1 MYCMSYIAALSVNH
15 QLATVAIREKVA
27 FAQNELAPAIE
38 TLKSIAGIK
47 ACVLFST
54 CNRSEIY
61 VNSDIE
67 DSREILS
74 QFLASTHGIEHA
86 SLLQYISYF
95 EGDKAIE
102 HICSVAA
109 GLDSLVLGEPQIF
122 GQLKEA
128 YQFSKEHNALDKTL
142 EKLFQHAFATAKK
155 VRTET
160 KIGASPVSVAY
171 CAVKLSEK
179 IFTDL
184 SNQTVLL
191 IGAGEMIEL
200 SAQHLNQKSVK
211 RMIIAN
217 RTIENAHDIAIK
229 YDAETINLKQLSEY
243 LHLVDIVISSTAA
256 PVPIIGKGLIET
268 ALVQRKHQ
276 PMLLIDLA
284 IPRDIEP
291 ESNQLEDIFLY
302 TVDDLQQVIE
312 GNIESRK
319 QEKILAERIIEKENI
334 GFKSWLDSIPNETI
348 IKEYNKQANQV
359 KDDAVNSAMK
369 KLDSGIDADAIIKEL
384 ADQLTNK
391 LLHAP
396 FQNIKKTANINL
408 VQCKDCVPSKSNK
421 TINISNS

>member
-1 MYCMSYIAALSVNH
+1 MSYIAALSVNH
-15 QLATVAIREKVA
+15 QLATVATREKVA
-27 FAQNELAPAIE
+27 FTQNELAPAIKA
-38 TLKSIAGIK
+38 LKSIAGIK
-47 ACVLFST
+47 ACVIFST

-61 VNSDIE
+61 VNCDIE
-67 DSREILS
+67 DNRETLS

-86 SLLQYISYF
+86 PLLQYISYF

-109 GLDSLVLGEPQIF
+109 GLDSLVLGESQIF

-128 YQFSKEHNALDKTL
+128 YQFSKKHNALDKTL

-160 KIGASPVSVAY
+160 KIGSSPVSVAY

-200 SAQHLNQKSVK
+200 SAQHLHQKGVK

-217 RTIENAHDIAIK
+217 RTVENTHDIAIR

-243 LHLVDIVISSTAA
+243 LHLADIVISSTAA

-268 ALVQRKHQ
+268 VLVQRKHQ

-291 ESNQLEDIFLY
+291 ESDQLEDIFLY

-319 QEKILAERIIEKENI
+319 QEKVLAEKIIEKENI
-334 GFKSWLDSIPNETI
+334 EFRAWLDSIPNETI

-359 KDDAVNSAMK
+359 KDDAINSAMK
-369 KLDSGIDADAIIKEL
+369 KLESGVDPDAIIKEL
-384 ADQLTNK
+384 ADRLTSK

-408 VQCKDCVPSKSNK
+408 VQCKACVPSKSNK
-421 TINISNS
+421 TINVSNS

>member
-1 MYCMSYIAALSVNH
+1 MSYIAALSVNH
-15 QLATVAIREKVA
+15 QLATVATREKVA
-27 FAQNELAPAIE
+27 FTQNELAPAIKA
-38 TLKSIAGIK
+38 LKSIAGIK
-47 ACVLFST
+47 ACVIFST

-61 VNSDIE
+61 VNCDIE
-67 DSREILS
+67 DNREILS

-200 SAQHLNQKSVK
+200 SAQHLHQKGVK

-217 RTIENAHDIAIK
+217 RTVENTHDIAIR

-243 LHLVDIVISSTAA
+243 LHLADIVISSTAA

-268 ALVQRKHQ
+268 VLVQRKHQ

-291 ESNQLEDIFLY
+291 ESDQLEDIFLY

-319 QEKILAERIIEKENI
+319 QEKVLAEKIIEKENI
-334 GFKSWLDSIPNETI
+334 EFRAWLDSIPNETI

-359 KDDAVNSAMK
+359 KDDAINSAMK
-369 KLDSGIDADAIIKEL
+369 KLESGVDPDAIIKEL
-384 ADQLTNK
+384 ADRLTSK

-408 VQCKDCVPSKSNK
+408 VQCKACVPSKSNK

>member
-1 MYCMSYIAALSVNH
+1 MSYIAALSVNH
-15 QLATVAIREKVA
+15 QLATVATREKVA
-27 FAQNELAPAIE
+27 FTQNELAPAIKA
-38 TLKSIAGIK
+38 LKSIAGIK
-47 ACVLFST
+47 ACVIFST

-61 VNSDIE
+61 VNCDIE
-67 DSREILS
+67 DNREILS

-86 SLLQYISYF
+86 PLLQYISYF
-95 EGDKAIE
+95 EGDKVIE

-142 EKLFQHAFATAKK
+142 EKMFQHAFATAKK

-200 SAQHLNQKSVK
+200 SAQHLHQKGVK

-217 RTIENAHDIAIK
+217 RTVENTHDIAIR

-243 LHLVDIVISSTAA
+243 LHLADIVISSTAA

-268 ALVQRKHQ
+268 VLVQRKHQ

-291 ESNQLEDIFLY
+291 ESDQLEDIFLY

-319 QEKILAERIIEKENI
+319 QEKVLAEKIIEKENI
-334 GFKSWLDSIPNETI
+334 EFRAWLDSIPNEAI

-359 KDDAVNSAMK
+359 KDDAINSAMK
-369 KLDSGIDADAIIKEL
+369 KLESGVDPDAIIKEL
-384 ADQLTNK
+384 ADRLTSK

-408 VQCKDCVPSKSNK
+408 VQCKACVPSKSNK

>member
-1 MYCMSYIAALSVNH
+1 MSYIAALSVNH
-15 QLATVAIREKVA
+15 QLATVATREKVA
-27 FAQNELAPAIE
+27 FTQNELAPAIKA
-38 TLKSIAGIK
+38 LKSIAGIK
-47 ACVLFST
+47 ACVIFST

-61 VNSDIE
+61 VNCDIE
-67 DSREILS
+67 DNREILS

-86 SLLQYISYF
+86 PLLQYISYF

-200 SAQHLNQKSVK
+200 SAQHLHQKGVK

-217 RTIENAHDIAIK
+217 RTVENTHDIAIR

-243 LHLVDIVISSTAA
+243 LHLADIVISSTAA

-268 ALVQRKHQ
+268 VLVQRKHQ

-291 ESNQLEDIFLY
+291 ESDQLEDIFLY

-319 QEKILAERIIEKENI
+319 QEKILAEKIIEKENI
-334 GFKSWLDSIPNETI
+334 EFRAWLDSIPNETI

-359 KDDAVNSAMK
+359 KDDAINSAMK
-369 KLDSGIDADAIIKEL
+369 KLESGVDPDAIIKEL
-384 ADQLTNK
+384 ADRLTSK

-408 VQCKDCVPSKSNK
+408 VQCKACVPSKSNK

>member
-1 MYCMSYIAALSVNH
+1 MSYIAALSVNH
-15 QLATVAIREKVA
+15 QLATVATREKVA
-27 FAQNELAPAIE
+27 FTQNELAPAIKA
-38 TLKSIAGIK
+38 LKSIAGIK
-47 ACVLFST
+47 ACVIFST

-61 VNSDIE
+61 VNCDIE
-67 DSREILS
+67 DNREILS

-86 SLLQYISYF
+86 PLLQYISYF
-95 EGDKAIE
+95 EGDKVIE

-160 KIGASPVSVAY
+160 KIGSSPVSVAY

-191 IGAGEMIEL
+191 VGAGEMIEL
-200 SAQHLNQKSVK
+200 SAQHLHQKGVK

-217 RTIENAHDIAIK
+217 RTVENTHDIAIR

-243 LHLVDIVISSTAA
+243 LHLADIVISSTAA

-268 ALVQRKHQ
+268 VLVQRKHQ

-291 ESNQLEDIFLY
+291 ESDQLEDIFLY

-319 QEKILAERIIEKENI
+319 QEKVLAEKIIEKENI
-334 GFKSWLDSIPNETI
+334 EFRAWLDSIPNETI

-359 KDDAVNSAMK
+359 KDDAINSAMK
-369 KLDSGIDADAIIKEL
+369 KLESGVDPDAIIKEL
-384 ADQLTNK
+384 ADRLTSK

-408 VQCKDCVPSKSNK
+408 VQCKACVPSKSNK

>member
-1 MYCMSYIAALSVNH
+1 MSYIAALSVNH
-15 QLATVAIREKVA
+15 QLATVATREKVA
-27 FAQNELAPAIE
+27 FTQNELAPAIKA
-38 TLKSIAGIK
+38 LKSIAGIK
-47 ACVLFST
+47 ACVIFST

-61 VNSDIE
+61 VNCDIE
-67 DSREILS
+67 DNREILS

-86 SLLQYISYF
+86 PLLQYISYF
-95 EGDKAIE
+95 EGDKVIE

-160 KIGASPVSVAY
+160 KIGSSPVSVAY

-200 SAQHLNQKSVK
+200 SAQHLHQKGVK

-217 RTIENAHDIAIK
+217 RTVENTHDIAIR

-243 LHLVDIVISSTAA
+243 LHLADIVISSTAA

-268 ALVQRKHQ
+268 VLVQRKHQ

-291 ESNQLEDIFLY
+291 ESEQLEDIFLY

-319 QEKILAERIIEKENI
+319 QEKVLAEKIIEKENI
-334 GFKSWLDSIPNETI
+334 EFRAWLDSIPNETI

-359 KDDAVNSAMK
+359 KDDAINSAMK
-369 KLDSGIDADAIIKEL
+369 KLESGVDPDAIIKEL
-384 ADQLTNK
+384 ADRLTSK

-408 VQCKDCVPSKSNK
+408 VQCKACVPSKSNK

>member
-1 MYCMSYIAALSVNH
+1 MSYIAALSVNH
-15 QLATVAIREKVA
+15 QLATVATREKVA
-27 FAQNELAPAIE
+27 FTQNELAPAIKA
-38 TLKSIAGIK
+38 LKSIAGIK
-47 ACVLFST
+47 ACVIFST

-61 VNSDIE
+61 VNCDIE
-67 DSREILS
+67 DNREILS

-86 SLLQYISYF
+86 PLLQYISYF

-109 GLDSLVLGEPQIF
+109 GLDSLVLGESQIF

-128 YQFSKEHNALDKTL
+128 YQFSKKHNALDKTL

-200 SAQHLNQKSVK
+200 SAQHLHQKGVK

-217 RTIENAHDIAIK
+217 RTVENTHDIAIR

-243 LHLVDIVISSTAA
+243 LHLADIVISSTAA

-268 ALVQRKHQ
+268 VLVQRKHQ

-291 ESNQLEDIFLY
+291 ESEQLEDIFLY

-319 QEKILAERIIEKENI
+319 QEKVLAEKIIEKENI
-334 GFKSWLDSIPNETI
+334 EFRAWLDSIPNEAI

-359 KDDAVNSAMK
+359 KDDAINSAMK
-369 KLDSGIDADAIIKEL
+369 KLDSGVDADAVVKEL
-384 ADQLTNK
+384 ADRLTSK

-408 VQCKDCVPSKSNK
+408 VQCKACVPSKSNK

>member
-1 MYCMSYIAALSVNH
+1 MSYIAALSVNH
-15 QLATVAIREKVA
+15 QLANVATREKVA
-27 FAQNELAPAIE
+27 FTQNELAPAIKA
-38 TLKSIAGIK
+38 LKSIAGIK
-47 ACVLFST
+47 ACVIFST

-61 VNSDIE
+61 VNCDIE
-67 DSREILS
+67 DNREILS

-86 SLLQYISYF
+86 PLLQYISYF

-109 GLDSLVLGEPQIF
+109 GLDSLVLGESQIF

-200 SAQHLNQKSVK
+200 SAQHLHQKGVK

-217 RTIENAHDIAIK
+217 RTVENTHDIAIR

-243 LHLVDIVISSTAA
+243 LHLADIVISSTAA

-268 ALVQRKHQ
+268 VLVQRKHQ

-291 ESNQLEDIFLY
+291 ESDQLEDIFLY

-319 QEKILAERIIEKENI
+319 QEKVLAEKIIEKENI
-334 GFKSWLDSIPNETI
+334 EFRAWLDSIPNETI

-359 KDDAVNSAMK
+359 KDDAINSAMK
-369 KLDSGIDADAIIKEL
+369 KLESGVDPDAIIKEL
-384 ADQLTNK
+384 ADRLTSK

-408 VQCKDCVPSKSNK
+408 VQCKACVPSKSNK

>member
-1 MYCMSYIAALSVNH
+1 MSYIAALSVNH
-15 QLATVAIREKVA
+15 QLATVATREKVA
-27 FAQNELAPAIE
+27 FTQNELAPAIKA
-38 TLKSIAGIK
+38 LKSIAGIK
-47 ACVLFST
+47 ACVIFST

-61 VNSDIE
+61 VNCDIE
-67 DSREILS
+67 DNREILS

-160 KIGASPVSVAY
+160 KIGSSPVSVAY

-200 SAQHLNQKSVK
+200 SAKHLHQKGVK

-217 RTIENAHDIAIK
+217 RTVENTHDIAIR

-243 LHLVDIVISSTAA
+243 LHLADIVISSTAA

-268 ALVQRKHQ
+268 VLVQRKHQ

-291 ESNQLEDIFLY
+291 ESEQLEDIFLY

-319 QEKILAERIIEKENI
+319 QEKVLAEKIIEKENI
-334 GFKSWLDSIPNETI
+334 EFRAWLDSIPNETI

-359 KDDAVNSAMK
+359 KDDAINSAMK
-369 KLDSGIDADAIIKEL
+369 KLESGVDPDAIIKEL
-384 ADQLTNK
+384 ADRLTSK

-408 VQCKDCVPSKSNK
+408 VQCKACVPSKSNK

>member
-1 MYCMSYIAALSVNH
+1 MSYIAALSVNH
-15 QLATVAIREKVA
+15 QLATVATREKVA
-27 FAQNELAPAIE
+27 FTQNELAPAIKA
-38 TLKSIAGIK
+38 LKSIAGIK
-47 ACVLFST
+47 ACVIFST

-61 VNSDIE
+61 VNCDIE
-67 DSREILS
+67 DNREILS

-86 SLLQYISYF
+86 PLLQYISYF

-200 SAQHLNQKSVK
+200 SAQHLHQKGVK

-217 RTIENAHDIAIK
+217 RTVENTHDIAIR

-243 LHLVDIVISSTAA
+243 LHLADIVISSTAA

-268 ALVQRKHQ
+268 VLVQRKHQ

-291 ESNQLEDIFLY
+291 ESDQLEDIFLY

-319 QEKILAERIIEKENI
+319 QEKVLAEKIIEKENI
-334 GFKSWLDSIPNETI
+334 EFRAWLDSIPNETI

-359 KDDAVNSAMK
+359 KDDAINSAMK
-369 KLDSGIDADAIIKEL
+369 KLESGVDPDAIIKEL
-384 ADQLTNK
+384 ADRLTSK

-408 VQCKDCVPSKSNK
+408 VQCKACVPSKSNK
-421 TINISNS
+421 TINVSNS

>member
-1 MYCMSYIAALSVNH
+1 MSYIAALSVNH
-15 QLATVAIREKVA
+15 QLANVATREKVA
-27 FAQNELAPAIE
+27 FTQNELAPAIE
-38 TLKSIAGIK
+38 ALKSTAGIK
-47 ACVLFST
+47 ACVILST

-61 VNSDIE
+61 VNCDIE
-67 DSREILS
+67 DNREILS
-74 QFLASTHGIEHA
+74 QFLASTHGVEHT

-95 EGDKAIE
+95 EGDKVIE

-142 EKLFQHAFATAKK
+142 EKMFQHAFATAKK

-184 SNQTVLL
+184 SSQTAIL

-200 SAQHLNQKSVK
+200 SAQHLHQKGVK

-217 RTIENAHDIAIK
+217 RTIENTHDIAIR

-243 LHLVDIVISSTAA
+243 LHLADIVISSTAA

-268 ALVQRKHQ
+268 VLVQRKHQ

-291 ESNQLEDIFLY
+291 ESDQLEDIFLY

-312 GNIESRK
+312 GNRESRK
-319 QEKILAERIIEKENI
+319 QEKILAEKIIEKENI
-334 GFKSWLDSIPNETI
+334 EFKAWLDSIPNETI
-348 IKEYNKQANQV
+348 IKEYNKQANKV
-359 KDDAVNSAMK
+359 KDDAVNSAIK
-369 KLDSGIDADAIIKEL
+369 KLDSGVDADAIIMEL

-396 FQNIKKTANINL
+396 FKNIKKTANINL
-408 VQCKDCVPSKSNK
+408 LQCKACVPSKSKK

>member
-1 MYCMSYIAALSVNH
+1 MSYIAALSVNH
-15 QLATVAIREKVA
+15 QLATVATREKVA
-27 FAQNELAPAIE
+27 FTQNELAPAIKA
-38 TLKSIAGIK
+38 LKSIAGIK
-47 ACVLFST
+47 ACVIFST

-61 VNSDIE
+61 VNCDIE
-67 DSREILS
+67 DNREILS

-86 SLLQYISYF
+86 PLLQYISYF
-95 EGDKAIE
+95 EGDKVIE

-200 SAQHLNQKSVK
+200 SAQHLHQKGVK

-217 RTIENAHDIAIK
+217 RTVENTHDIAIR

-243 LHLVDIVISSTAA
+243 LHLADIVISSTAA

-268 ALVQRKHQ
+268 VLVQRKHQ

-291 ESNQLEDIFLY
+291 ESDQLEDIFLY

-319 QEKILAERIIEKENI
+319 QEKILAEKIIEKENI
-334 GFKSWLDSIPNETI
+334 EFRAWLDSIPNETI

-359 KDDAVNSAMK
+359 KDDAINSAMK
-369 KLDSGIDADAIIKEL
+369 KLESGVDPDAIIKEL
-384 ADQLTNK
+384 ADRLTSK

-408 VQCKDCVPSKSNK
+408 VQCKACVPSKSNK

>member
-1 MYCMSYIAALSVNH
+1 MSYIAALSVNH
-15 QLATVAIREKVA
+15 QLATVATREKVA
-27 FAQNELAPAIE
+27 FTQNELAPAIKA
-38 TLKSIAGIK
+38 LKSIAGIK
-47 ACVLFST
+47 ACVIFST

-61 VNSDIE
+61 VNCDIE
-67 DSREILS
+67 DNREILS

-86 SLLQYISYF
+86 PLLQYISYF

-109 GLDSLVLGEPQIF
+109 GLDSLVLGESQIF

-200 SAQHLNQKSVK
+200 SAQHLHQKGVK

-217 RTIENAHDIAIK
+217 RTVENTHDIAIR

-243 LHLVDIVISSTAA
+243 LHLADIVISSTAA

-268 ALVQRKHQ
+268 VLVQRKHQ

-291 ESNQLEDIFLY
+291 ESDQLEDIFLY

-319 QEKILAERIIEKENI
+319 QEKVLAEKIIEKENI
-334 GFKSWLDSIPNETI
+334 EFRAWLDSIPNETI

-359 KDDAVNSAMK
+359 KDDAINSAMK
-369 KLDSGIDADAIIKEL
+369 KLESGVDPDAIIKEL
-384 ADQLTNK
+384 ADRLTSK

-408 VQCKDCVPSKSNK
+408 VQCKACVPSKSNK
-421 TINISNS
+421 TINVSNS

>member
-1 MYCMSYIAALSVNH
+1 MSYIASLSVNH
-15 QLATVAIREKVA
+15 QLATVATREKVA
-27 FAQNELAPAIE
+27 FTQNELAPAIKA
-38 TLKSIAGIK
+38 LKSIAGIK
-47 ACVLFST
+47 ACVIFST

-61 VNSDIE
+61 VNCDIE
-67 DSREILS
+67 DNREILS

-86 SLLQYISYF
+86 PLLQYISYF
-95 EGDKAIE
+95 EGDKVIE

-200 SAQHLNQKSVK
+200 SAQHLHQKGVK

-217 RTIENAHDIAIK
+217 RTVENTHDIAIR

-243 LHLVDIVISSTAA
+243 LHLADIVISSTAA

-268 ALVQRKHQ
+268 VLVQRKHQ

-291 ESNQLEDIFLY
+291 ESDQLEDIFLY

-319 QEKILAERIIEKENI
+319 QEKVLAEKIIEKENI
-334 GFKSWLDSIPNETI
+334 EFRAWLDSIPNETI

-359 KDDAVNSAMK
+359 KDDAINSAMK
-369 KLDSGIDADAIIKEL
+369 KLESGVDPDAIIKEL
-384 ADQLTNK
+384 ADRLTSK

-408 VQCKDCVPSKSNK
+408 VQCKACVPSKSNK

>member
-1 MYCMSYIAALSVNH
+1 MSYIAALSVNH
-15 QLATVAIREKVA
+15 QLATVATREKVA
-27 FAQNELAPAIE
+27 FTQNELAPAIKA
-38 TLKSIAGIK
+38 LKSIAGIK
-47 ACVLFST
+47 ACVIFST

-61 VNSDIE
+61 VNCDIE
-67 DSREILS
+67 DNREILS

-160 KIGASPVSVAY
+160 KIGSSPVSVAY

-200 SAQHLNQKSVK
+200 STQHLHQKGVK

-217 RTIENAHDIAIK
+217 RTVENTHDIAIR

-243 LHLVDIVISSTAA
+243 LHLADIVISSTAA

-268 ALVQRKHQ
+268 VLVQRKHQ

-291 ESNQLEDIFLY
+291 ESDQLEDIFLY

-319 QEKILAERIIEKENI
+319 ARK
-334 GFKSWLDSIPNETI
+334 
-348 IKEYNKQANQV
+348 
-359 KDDAVNSAMK
+359 NSR
-369 KLDSGIDADAIIKEL
+369 
-384 ADQLTNK
+384 
-391 LLHAP
+391 
-396 FQNIKKTANINL
+396 
-408 VQCKDCVPSKSNK
+408 
-421 TINISNS
+421 

>member
-1 MYCMSYIAALSVNH
+1 MSYIAALSVNH
-15 QLATVAIREKVA
+15 QLATVATREKVA
-27 FAQNELAPAIE
+27 FTQNELAPAIKA
-38 TLKSIAGIK
+38 LKSIAGIK
-47 ACVLFST
+47 ACVIFST

-61 VNSDIE
+61 VNCDIE
-67 DSREILS
+67 DNREILS

-184 SNQTVLL
+184 SSQTVIL

-200 SAQHLNQKSVK
+200 SAQHLHQKGVK

-217 RTIENAHDIAIK
+217 RTIENTHDIAIR

-243 LHLVDIVISSTAA
+243 LHLADIVISSTAA

-268 ALVQRKHQ
+268 VLVQRKHQ

-291 ESNQLEDIFLY
+291 ESDQLEDIFLY

-319 QEKILAERIIEKENI
+319 QEKVLAEKIIEKENI
-334 GFKSWLDSIPNETI
+334 EFRAWLDSIPNETI

-359 KDDAVNSAMK
+359 KDDAINSAMK
-369 KLDSGIDADAIIKEL
+369 KLESGVDPDAIIKEL
-384 ADQLTNK
+384 ADRLTSK

-408 VQCKDCVPSKSNK
+408 VQCKACVPSKSKK

>member
-1 MYCMSYIAALSVNH
+1 MSYIAALSVNH
-15 QLATVAIREKVA
+15 QLATVATREKVA
-27 FAQNELAPAIE
+27 FTQNELAPAIKA
-38 TLKSIAGIK
+38 LKSIAGIK
-47 ACVLFST
+47 ACVIFST

-61 VNSDIE
+61 VNCDIE
-67 DSREILS
+67 DNREILS

-86 SLLQYISYF
+86 PLLQYISYF
-95 EGDKAIE
+95 EGDKVIE

-200 SAQHLNQKSVK
+200 SAQHLHQKGVK

-217 RTIENAHDIAIK
+217 RTVENTHDIAIR

-243 LHLVDIVISSTAA
+243 LHLADIVISSTAA

-268 ALVQRKHQ
+268 VLVQRKHQ

-291 ESNQLEDIFLY
+291 ESEQLEDIFLY

-319 QEKILAERIIEKENI
+319 QEKVLAEKIIEKENI
-334 GFKSWLDSIPNETI
+334 EFRAWLDSIPNEAI

-359 KDDAVNSAMK
+359 KDDAINSAMK
-369 KLDSGIDADAIIKEL
+369 KLDSGVDADAVVKEL
-384 ADQLTNK
+384 ADRLTSK

-408 VQCKDCVPSKSNK
+408 VQCKACVPSKSNK

>member
-1 MYCMSYIAALSVNH
+1 MSYIAALSVNH
-15 QLATVAIREKVA
+15 QLATVATREKVA
-27 FAQNELAPAIE
+27 FTQNELAPAIKA
-38 TLKSIAGIK
+38 LKSIAGIK
-47 ACVLFST
+47 ACVIFST

-61 VNSDIE
+61 VNCDIE
-67 DSREILS
+67 DNREILS

-86 SLLQYISYF
+86 PLLQYISYF

-109 GLDSLVLGEPQIF
+109 GLDSLVLGESQIF

-200 SAQHLNQKSVK
+200 SAQHLHQKGVK

-217 RTIENAHDIAIK
+217 RTVENTHDIAIR

-243 LHLVDIVISSTAA
+243 LHLADIVISSTAA

-268 ALVQRKHQ
+268 VLVQRKHQ

-291 ESNQLEDIFLY
+291 ESDQLEDIFLY

-319 QEKILAERIIEKENI
+319 QEKILAEKIIEKENI
-334 GFKSWLDSIPNETI
+334 EFRAWLDSIPNEAI

-359 KDDAVNSAMK
+359 KDDAINSAMK
-369 KLDSGIDADAIIKEL
+369 KLDSGVDPDAIIKEL
-384 ADQLTNK
+384 ADRLTSK

-408 VQCKDCVPSKSNK
+408 VQCKACVPSKSKK

>member
-1 MYCMSYIAALSVNH
+1 MSYIASLSVNH
-15 QLATVAIREKVA
+15 QLATVATREKVA
-27 FAQNELAPAIE
+27 FTQNELAPAIKA
-38 TLKSIAGIK
+38 LKSIAGIK
-47 ACVLFST
+47 ACVIFST

-61 VNSDIE
+61 VNCDIE
-67 DSREILS
+67 DNREILS

-160 KIGASPVSVAY
+160 KIGSSPVSVAY

-200 SAQHLNQKSVK
+200 SAQHLHQKGVK

-217 RTIENAHDIAIK
+217 RTVENTHDIAIR
-229 YDAETINLKQLSEY
+229 YNAETINLKQLSEY
-243 LHLVDIVISSTAA
+243 LHLADIVISSTAA

-268 ALVQRKHQ
+268 VLVQRKHQ

-291 ESNQLEDIFLY
+291 ESEQLEDIFLY

-319 QEKILAERIIEKENI
+319 QEKVLAEKIIEKENI
-334 GFKSWLDSIPNETI
+334 EFRAWLDSIPNEAI

-359 KDDAVNSAMK
+359 KDDAINSAMK
-369 KLDSGIDADAIIKEL
+369 KLDSGVDADAVVKEL
-384 ADQLTNK
+384 ADRLTSK

-408 VQCKDCVPSKSNK
+408 VQCKACVPSKSNK

>member
-1 MYCMSYIAALSVNH
+1 MSYIASLSVNH
-15 QLATVAIREKVA
+15 QLATVATREKVA
-27 FAQNELAPAIE
+27 FTQNELAPAIKA
-38 TLKSIAGIK
+38 LKSIAGIK
-47 ACVLFST
+47 ACVIFST

-61 VNSDIE
+61 VNCDIE
-67 DSREILS
+67 DNREILS

-109 GLDSLVLGEPQIF
+109 GLDSLVLGETQIF

-160 KIGASPVSVAY
+160 KIGSSPVSVAY

-200 SAQHLNQKSVK
+200 SAQHLHQKGVK

-217 RTIENAHDIAIK
+217 RTVENTHDIAIR
-229 YDAETINLKQLSEY
+229 YNAETINLKQLSEY
-243 LHLVDIVISSTAA
+243 LHLADIVISSTAA

-268 ALVQRKHQ
+268 VLVQRKHQ

-291 ESNQLEDIFLY
+291 ESEQLEDIFLY

-319 QEKILAERIIEKENI
+319 QEKVLAEKIIEKENI
-334 GFKSWLDSIPNETI
+334 EFRAWLDSIPNEAI

-359 KDDAVNSAMK
+359 KDDAINSAMK
-369 KLDSGIDADAIIKEL
+369 KLDSGVDADAVVKEL
-384 ADQLTNK
+384 ADRLTSK

-408 VQCKDCVPSKSNK
+408 VQCKACVPSKSNK

>member
-1 MYCMSYIAALSVNH
+1 MSYIAALSVNH
-15 QLATVAIREKVA
+15 QLATVATREKVA
-27 FAQNELAPAIE
+27 FTQNELAPAIKA
-38 TLKSIAGIK
+38 LKSIAGIK
-47 ACVLFST
+47 ACVIFST

-61 VNSDIE
+61 VNCDIE
-67 DSREILS
+67 DNREILS

-86 SLLQYISYF
+86 PLLQYISYF

-200 SAQHLNQKSVK
+200 SAQHLHQKGVK

-217 RTIENAHDIAIK
+217 RTVENTHDIAIR

-243 LHLVDIVISSTAA
+243 LHLADIVISSTAA

-268 ALVQRKHQ
+268 VLVQRKHQ

-291 ESNQLEDIFLY
+291 ESDQLEDIFLY

-319 QEKILAERIIEKENI
+319 QEKILAEKIIEKENI
-334 GFKSWLDSIPNETI
+334 EFRAWLDSIPNETI

-359 KDDAVNSAMK
+359 KDDAINSAMK
-369 KLDSGIDADAIIKEL
+369 KLDSGVDPDAIIKEM
-384 ADQLTNK
+384 ADRLTSK

-408 VQCKDCVPSKSNK
+408 VQCKACVPSKSNK

>member
-1 MYCMSYIAALSVNH
+1 MSYIAALSVNH
-15 QLATVAIREKVA
+15 QLATVATREKVA
-27 FAQNELAPAIE
+27 FTQNELAPAIKA
-38 TLKSIAGIK
+38 LKSIAGIK
-47 ACVLFST
+47 ACVIFST

-61 VNSDIE
+61 VNCDIE
-67 DSREILS
+67 DNREILS

-86 SLLQYISYF
+86 PLLQYISYF

-184 SNQTVLL
+184 SNQTVIL

-200 SAQHLNQKSVK
+200 GAQHLHQKGVK

-217 RTIENAHDIAIK
+217 RTIENTHDIAIR

-243 LHLVDIVISSTAA
+243 LHLADIVISSTAA

-268 ALVQRKHQ
+268 VLVQRKHQ

-291 ESNQLEDIFLY
+291 ESDQLEDIFLY

-319 QEKILAERIIEKENI
+319 QEKILAEKIIEKENI
-334 GFKSWLDSIPNETI
+334 EFKAWLDSIPNETI

-359 KDDAVNSAMK
+359 KDDAINSAMK
-369 KLDSGIDADAIIKEL
+369 KLDSGVDPDAIIKEL
-384 ADQLTNK
+384 ADRLTSK

-408 VQCKDCVPSKSNK
+408 VQCKACVPSKSKK

>member
-1 MYCMSYIAALSVNH
+1 MSYIASLSVNH
-15 QLATVAIREKVA
+15 QLATVATREKVA
-27 FAQNELAPAIE
+27 FTQNELAPAIKA
-38 TLKSIAGIK
+38 LKSIAGIK
-47 ACVLFST
+47 ACVIFST

-61 VNSDIE
+61 VNCDIE
-67 DSREILS
+67 DNREILS

-86 SLLQYISYF
+86 PLLQYISYF

-109 GLDSLVLGEPQIF
+109 GLDSLVLGESQIF

-128 YQFSKEHNALDKTL
+128 YQFSKKHNALDKTL

-200 SAQHLNQKSVK
+200 SAQHLHQKGVK

-217 RTIENAHDIAIK
+217 RTVENTHDIAIR

-243 LHLVDIVISSTAA
+243 LHLADIVISSTAA

-268 ALVQRKHQ
+268 VLVQRKHQ

-291 ESNQLEDIFLY
+291 ESEQLEDIFLY

-319 QEKILAERIIEKENI
+319 QEKVLAEKIIEKENI
-334 GFKSWLDSIPNETI
+334 EFRAWLDSIPNEAI

-359 KDDAVNSAMK
+359 KDDAINSAMK
-369 KLDSGIDADAIIKEL
+369 KLDSGVDPDAIIKEM
-384 ADQLTNK
+384 ADRLTSK

-408 VQCKDCVPSKSNK
+408 VQCKACVPSKSKK

>member
-1 MYCMSYIAALSVNH
+1 MSYIAALSVNH
-15 QLATVAIREKVA
+15 QLATVATREKVA
-27 FAQNELAPAIE
+27 FTQNELAPAIKA
-38 TLKSIAGIK
+38 LKSIAGIK
-47 ACVLFST
+47 ACVIFST

-61 VNSDIE
+61 VNCDIE
-67 DSREILS
+67 DNREILS
-74 QFLASTHGIEHA
+74 QFLASTHGFEHA
-86 SLLQYISYF
+86 PLLQYISYF
-95 EGDKAIE
+95 EGDKVIE

-200 SAQHLNQKSVK
+200 SAQHLHQKGVK

-217 RTIENAHDIAIK
+217 RTVENTHDIAIR

-243 LHLVDIVISSTAA
+243 LHLADIVISSTAA

-268 ALVQRKHQ
+268 VLVQRKHQ

-291 ESNQLEDIFLY
+291 ESEQLEDIFLY

-319 QEKILAERIIEKENI
+319 QEKVLAEKIIEKENI
-334 GFKSWLDSIPNETI
+334 EFRAWLDSIPNETI
-348 IKEYNKQANQV
+348 IKEYNKQADQL
-359 KDDAVNSAMK
+359 KDDAINSAMK
-369 KLDSGIDADAIIKEL
+369 KLESGVDPDAIIKEL
-384 ADQLTNK
+384 ADRLTSK

-408 VQCKDCVPSKSNK
+408 VQCKACVPSKSNK

>member
-1 MYCMSYIAALSVNH
+1 MSYIAALSVNH
-15 QLATVAIREKVA
+15 QLATVATREKVA
-27 FAQNELAPAIE
+27 FTQNELAPAIKA
-38 TLKSIAGIK
+38 LKSIAGIK
-47 ACVLFST
+47 ACVIFST

-61 VNSDIE
+61 VNCDIE
-67 DSREILS
+67 DNREILS

-86 SLLQYISYF
+86 PLLQYISYF
-95 EGDKAIE
+95 EGDKVIE

-200 SAQHLNQKSVK
+200 SAQHLHQKGVK

-217 RTIENAHDIAIK
+217 RTVENTHDIAIR

-243 LHLVDIVISSTAA
+243 LHLADIVISSTAA

-268 ALVQRKHQ
+268 VLVQRKHQ

-291 ESNQLEDIFLY
+291 ESDQLEDIFLY

-319 QEKILAERIIEKENI
+319 QEKVLAEKIIEKENI
-334 GFKSWLDSIPNETI
+334 EFRAWLDSIPNETI

-359 KDDAVNSAMK
+359 KDDAINSAMK
-369 KLDSGIDADAIIKEL
+369 KLDSGVDPDAIIKEM
-384 ADQLTNK
+384 ADRLTSK

-408 VQCKDCVPSKSNK
+408 VQCKACVPSKSKK

>member
-1 MYCMSYIAALSVNH
+1 
-15 QLATVAIREKVA
+15 
-27 FAQNELAPAIE
+27 
-38 TLKSIAGIK
+38 
-47 ACVLFST
+47 
-54 CNRSEIY
+54 
-61 VNSDIE
+61 
-67 DSREILS
+67 
-74 QFLASTHGIEHA
+74 
-86 SLLQYISYF
+86 
-95 EGDKAIE
+95 
-102 HICSVAA
+102 
-109 GLDSLVLGEPQIF
+109 VLGEPQIF

-200 SAQHLNQKSVK
+200 SAQHLHQKGVK

-217 RTIENAHDIAIK
+217 RTVENTHDIAIR

-243 LHLVDIVISSTAA
+243 LHLADIVISSTAA

-268 ALVQRKHQ
+268 VLVQRKHQ

-291 ESNQLEDIFLY
+291 ESDQLEDIFLY

-319 QEKILAERIIEKENI
+319 QEKVLAEKIIEKENI
-334 GFKSWLDSIPNETI
+334 EFRAWLDSIPNETI

-359 KDDAVNSAMK
+359 KDDAINSAMK
-369 KLDSGIDADAIIKEL
+369 KLESGVDPDAIIKEL
-384 ADQLTNK
+384 ADRLTSK

-408 VQCKDCVPSKSNK
+408 VQCKACVPSKSNK

>member
-1 MYCMSYIAALSVNH
+1 MSYIAALSVNH
-15 QLATVAIREKVA
+15 QLATVATREKVA
-27 FAQNELAPAIE
+27 FTQNELAPAIKA
-38 TLKSIAGIK
+38 LKSIAGIK
-47 ACVLFST
+47 ACVIFST

-61 VNSDIE
+61 VNCDIE
-67 DSREILS
+67 DNREILS
-74 QFLASTHGIEHA
+74 QFLASTHGVEHT

-95 EGDKAIE
+95 EGDKVIE

-128 YQFSKEHNALDKTL
+128 YQFSKQHNALDKTL
-142 EKLFQHAFATAKK
+142 EKMFQHAFATAKK

-200 SAQHLNQKSVK
+200 SAQHLNQKNVK

-217 RTIENAHDIAIK
+217 RTIENTHDIAIR

-243 LHLVDIVISSTAA
+243 LHLADIVISSTAA

-268 ALVQRKHQ
+268 VLVQRKHQ

-291 ESNQLEDIFLY
+291 ESDQLEDIFLY

-312 GNIESRK
+312 GNRESRK
-319 QEKILAERIIEKENI
+319 QEKILAEKIIEKENI
-334 GFKSWLDSIPNETI
+334 EFKAWLDSIPNETI

-359 KDDAVNSAMK
+359 KDDAVNSAIK
-369 KLDSGIDADAIIKEL
+369 KLDSGVDADAIIMEL

-408 VQCKDCVPSKSNK
+408 LQCKACVPSKSKK

>member
-1 MYCMSYIAALSVNH
+1 MSYIAALSVNH
-15 QLATVAIREKVA
+15 QLATVATREKVA
-27 FAQNELAPAIE
+27 FTQNELAPAIKA
-38 TLKSIAGIK
+38 LKSIAGIK
-47 ACVLFST
+47 ACVIFST

-61 VNSDIE
+61 VNCDIE
-67 DSREILS
+67 DNREILS

-86 SLLQYISYF
+86 PLLQYISYF

-160 KIGASPVSVAY
+160 KIGSSPVSVAY

-200 SAQHLNQKSVK
+200 SAQHLHQKGVK

-217 RTIENAHDIAIK
+217 RTVENTHDIAIR

-243 LHLVDIVISSTAA
+243 LHLADIVISSTAA

-268 ALVQRKHQ
+268 VLVQRKHQ

-291 ESNQLEDIFLY
+291 ESDQLEDIFLY

-319 QEKILAERIIEKENI
+319 QEKVLAEKIIEKENI
-334 GFKSWLDSIPNETI
+334 EFRAWLDSIPNETI

-359 KDDAVNSAMK
+359 KDDAINSAMK
-369 KLDSGIDADAIIKEL
+369 KLESGVDPDAIIKEL
-384 ADQLTNK
+384 ADRLTSK

-408 VQCKDCVPSKSNK
+408 VQCKACVPSKSNK

>member
-1 MYCMSYIAALSVNH
+1 MSYIAALSVNH
-15 QLATVAIREKVA
+15 QLATVATREKVA
-27 FAQNELAPAIE
+27 FTQNELAPAIKA
-38 TLKSIAGIK
+38 LKSIAGIK
-47 ACVLFST
+47 ACVIFST

-61 VNSDIE
+61 VNCDIE
-67 DSREILS
+67 DNREILS

-86 SLLQYISYF
+86 PLLQYISYF
-95 EGDKAIE
+95 EGDKVIE

-184 SNQTVLL
+184 SNQTVIL

-200 SAQHLNQKSVK
+200 GAQHLHQKGVK

-217 RTIENAHDIAIK
+217 RTVENTHDIAIR
-229 YDAETINLKQLSEY
+229 YNAETINLKQLSEY
-243 LHLVDIVISSTAA
+243 LHLADIVISSTAA

-268 ALVQRKHQ
+268 VLVQRKHQ

-291 ESNQLEDIFLY
+291 ESDQLEDIFLY

-319 QEKILAERIIEKENI
+319 QEKVLAEKIIEKENI
-334 GFKSWLDSIPNETI
+334 EFRAWLDSIPNETI

-359 KDDAVNSAMK
+359 KDDAINSAMK
-369 KLDSGIDADAIIKEL
+369 KLESGVDPDAIIKEL
-384 ADQLTNK
+384 ADRLTSK

-408 VQCKDCVPSKSNK
+408 VQCKACVPSKSNK

>member
-1 MYCMSYIAALSVNH
+1 MSYIAALSVNH
-15 QLATVAIREKVA
+15 QLANVATREKVA
-27 FAQNELAPAIE
+27 FTQNELAPAIE
-38 TLKSIAGIK
+38 ALKSTAGIK
-47 ACVLFST
+47 ACVILST

-61 VNSDIE
+61 VNCDIE
-67 DSREILS
+67 DNREILS
-74 QFLASTHGIEHA
+74 QFLASTHGVEHT

-200 SAQHLNQKSVK
+200 SAQHLHQKGVK

-217 RTIENAHDIAIK
+217 RTVENTHDIAIR

-243 LHLVDIVISSTAA
+243 LHLADIVISSTAA

-268 ALVQRKHQ
+268 VLVQRKHQ

-291 ESNQLEDIFLY
+291 ESDQLEDIFLY

-319 QEKILAERIIEKENI
+319 QEKVLAEKIIEKENI
-334 GFKSWLDSIPNETI
+334 EFRAWLDSIPNETI

-359 KDDAVNSAMK
+359 KDDAINSAMK
-369 KLDSGIDADAIIKEL
+369 KLESGVDPDAIIKEL
-384 ADQLTNK
+384 ADRLTSK

-408 VQCKDCVPSKSNK
+408 VQCKACVPSKSNK
-421 TINISNS
+421 TINVSNS

>member
-1 MYCMSYIAALSVNH
+1 MSYIAALSVNH
-15 QLATVAIREKVA
+15 QLATVATREKVA
-27 FAQNELAPAIE
+27 FTQNELAPAIKA
-38 TLKSIAGIK
+38 LKSIAGIK
-47 ACVLFST
+47 ACVIFST

-61 VNSDIE
+61 VNCDIE
-67 DSREILS
+67 DNREILS

-200 SAQHLNQKSVK
+200 SAQHLHQKGVK

-217 RTIENAHDIAIK
+217 RTVENTHDIAIR

-243 LHLVDIVISSTAA
+243 LHLADIVISSTAA

-268 ALVQRKHQ
+268 VLVQRKHQ

-291 ESNQLEDIFLY
+291 ESDQLEDIFLY

-319 QEKILAERIIEKENI
+319 QEKILAEKIIEKENI
-334 GFKSWLDSIPNETI
+334 EFRAWLDSIPNETI

-359 KDDAVNSAMK
+359 KDDAINSAMK
-369 KLDSGIDADAIIKEL
+369 KLESGVDPDAIIKEL
-384 ADQLTNK
+384 ADRLTSK

-408 VQCKDCVPSKSNK
+408 VQCKACVPSKSKK

>member
-1 MYCMSYIAALSVNH
+1 MSYIAALSVNH
-15 QLATVAIREKVA
+15 QLATVATREKVA
-27 FAQNELAPAIE
+27 FTQNELAPAIKA
-38 TLKSIAGIK
+38 LKSIAGIK
-47 ACVLFST
+47 ACVIFST

-61 VNSDIE
+61 VNCDIE
-67 DSREILS
+67 DNREILS

-86 SLLQYISYF
+86 PLLQYISYF

-200 SAQHLNQKSVK
+200 SAQHLHQKGVK

-217 RTIENAHDIAIK
+217 RTVENTHDIAIR

-243 LHLVDIVISSTAA
+243 LHLADIVISSTAA

-268 ALVQRKHQ
+268 VLVQRKHQ

-291 ESNQLEDIFLY
+291 ESDQLEDIFLY

-319 QEKILAERIIEKENI
+319 QEKVLAEKIIEKENI
-334 GFKSWLDSIPNETI
+334 EFRAWLDSIPNETI

-359 KDDAVNSAMK
+359 KDDAINSAMK
-369 KLDSGIDADAIIKEL
+369 KLESGVDPDAIIKEL
-384 ADQLTNK
+384 ADRLTSK

-408 VQCKDCVPSKSNK
+408 VQCKACVPSKSNK

>member
-1 MYCMSYIAALSVNH
+1 MSYIAALSVNH
-15 QLATVAIREKVA
+15 QLATVATREKVA
-27 FAQNELAPAIE
+27 FTQNELAPAIKA
-38 TLKSIAGIK
+38 LKSIAGIK
-47 ACVLFST
+47 ACVIFST

-61 VNSDIE
+61 VNCDIE
-67 DSREILS
+67 DNREILS

-86 SLLQYISYF
+86 PLLQYISYF
-95 EGDKAIE
+95 EGDKVIE

-200 SAQHLNQKSVK
+200 SAQHLHQKGVK

-217 RTIENAHDIAIK
+217 RTVENTHDIAIR

-243 LHLVDIVISSTAA
+243 LHLADIVISSTAA

-268 ALVQRKHQ
+268 VLVQRKHQ

-291 ESNQLEDIFLY
+291 ESEQLEDIFLY

-319 QEKILAERIIEKENI
+319 QEKVLAEKIIEKENI
-334 GFKSWLDSIPNETI
+334 EFRAWLDSIPNETI

-359 KDDAVNSAMK
+359 KDDAINSAMK
-369 KLDSGIDADAIIKEL
+369 KLESGVDPDAIIKEL
-384 ADQLTNK
+384 ADRLTSK

-408 VQCKDCVPSKSNK
+408 VQCKACVPSKSNK
-421 TINISNS
+421 TINVSNS

>member
-1 MYCMSYIAALSVNH
+1 MSYIAALSVNH
-15 QLATVAIREKVA
+15 QLANVATREKVA
-27 FAQNELAPAIE
+27 FTQNELEPAIE
-38 TLKSIAGIK
+38 TLKSTEGIK
-47 ACVLFST
+47 ACVILST

-61 VNSDIE
+61 VNCDIE
-67 DSREILS
+67 DNREILS
-74 QFLASTHGIEHA
+74 KFLASTHGIEHT

-95 EGDKAIE
+95 EGDKVIE

-128 YQFSKEHNALDKTL
+128 YQFSKQHNALDKTL
-142 EKLFQHAFATAKK
+142 EKMFQHAFATAKK

-184 SNQTVLL
+184 SNQTVIL

-200 SAQHLNQKSVK
+200 SAQHLHQKNVK

-217 RTIENAHDIAIK
+217 RTIENTHDIAIS

-243 LHLVDIVISSTAA
+243 LHLADIVISSTAA

-268 ALVQRKHQ
+268 VLVQRKHQ

-291 ESNQLEDIFLY
+291 ESDQLEDIFLY

-312 GNIESRK
+312 GNRESRK
-319 QEKILAERIIEKENI
+319 QEKILAEKIIEKENI
-334 GFKSWLDSIPNETI
+334 EFKAWLDSIPNETI
-348 IKEYNKQANQV
+348 IKEYNKQANKV
-359 KDDAVNSAMK
+359 KDDAVNSAIK
-369 KLDSGIDADAIIKEL
+369 KLDSGVDADAIIMEL

-396 FQNIKKTANINL
+396 FKNIKKTANINL
-408 VQCKDCVPSKSNK
+408 LQCKACVPSKSKK

>member
-1 MYCMSYIAALSVNH
+1 MSYIAALSVNH
-15 QLATVAIREKVA
+15 QLATVATREKVA
-27 FAQNELAPAIE
+27 FTQNELAPAIKA
-38 TLKSIAGIK
+38 LKSIAGIK
-47 ACVLFST
+47 ACVIFST

-61 VNSDIE
+61 VNCDIE
-67 DSREILS
+67 DNRETLS

-86 SLLQYISYF
+86 PLLQYISYF

-128 YQFSKEHNALDKTL
+128 YQFSKKHNALDKTL

-184 SNQTVLL
+184 SNQTVIL

-200 SAQHLNQKSVK
+200 GAQHLHQKGVK

-217 RTIENAHDIAIK
+217 RTIENTHDIAIR

-243 LHLVDIVISSTAA
+243 LHLADIVISSTAA

-268 ALVQRKHQ
+268 VLVQRKHQ

-291 ESNQLEDIFLY
+291 ESDQLEDIFLY

-319 QEKILAERIIEKENI
+319 QEKVLAEKIIEKENI
-334 GFKSWLDSIPNETI
+334 EFRAWLDSIPNETI

-359 KDDAVNSAMK
+359 KDDAINSAMK
-369 KLDSGIDADAIIKEL
+369 KLESGVDPDAIIKEL
-384 ADQLTNK
+384 ADRLTSK

-408 VQCKDCVPSKSNK
+408 VQCKACVPSKSKK

>member
-1 MYCMSYIAALSVNH
+1 MSYIAALSVNH
-15 QLATVAIREKVA
+15 QLANVATREKVA
-27 FAQNELAPAIE
+27 FTQNELAPAIKA
-38 TLKSIAGIK
+38 LKSIAGIK
-47 ACVLFST
+47 ACVIFST

-61 VNSDIE
+61 VNCDIE
-67 DSREILS
+67 DNREILS

-86 SLLQYISYF
+86 PLLQYISYF
-95 EGDKAIE
+95 EGDKVIE

-200 SAQHLNQKSVK
+200 SAQHLHQKGVK

-217 RTIENAHDIAIK
+217 RTVENTHDIAIR

-243 LHLVDIVISSTAA
+243 LHLADIVISSTAA

-268 ALVQRKHQ
+268 VLVQRKHQ

-291 ESNQLEDIFLY
+291 ESDQLEDIFLY

-319 QEKILAERIIEKENI
+319 QEKVLAEKIIEKENI
-334 GFKSWLDSIPNETI
+334 EFRAWLDSIPNETI

-359 KDDAVNSAMK
+359 KDDAINSAMK
-369 KLDSGIDADAIIKEL
+369 KLESGVDPDAIIKEL
-384 ADQLTNK
+384 ADRLTSK

-408 VQCKDCVPSKSNK
+408 VQCKACVPSKSNK